1 MRSGQRGGQREEH
14 PATSLLKKKQYD
26 FSPQLFI
33 CVVYWV
39 KIFFRYIGIT
49 NCVHV
54 LNKSRGSEMHWV
66 GGGGVKVHKGTIPS
80 M

>member
-14 PATSLLKKKQYD
+14 PATSFLKNKQYD
-26 FSPQLFI
+26 FSPQFGPVESSYLLVQVKVVLS

-39 KIFFRYIGIT
+39 KHFFGIT
-49 NCVHV
+49 ISVHV

-66 GGGGVKVHKGTIPS
+66 GG
-80 M
+80 